1 MLNAVLLII
10 LALCTTIISAEIYF
24 VNPPRF
30 GSEGD
35 FSSNAV
41 YTIGQNLRV
50 QWSEAP
56 ENVGI
61 SVLLYQLDATDGAYK
76 LPGQYL
82 FRMNF
87 PLVVGSFLHY
97 RIPCTNVFMADICVS
112 ENVVNSTIYDW
123 TVAVSENL
131 PATLQESNLFYLSI
145 FQEGKTSSDSN
156 SHYFNITEG
165 KSTASSASSSTITPS
180 ASTALSTSTQM
191 ASSIFPASTSSV
203 STVPESTTTQPSSSS
218 DAGMSTGAKIGI
230 GAGIPAAAIIGI
242 GAGWFFFGR
251 RRRQPVKGPSIAT
264 DPRESAASTH
274 PDHRTGGTSVSEY
287 WGPGNYQ
294 YETLLQS
301 KQPPPPSEHFSP
313 QIFEASGE
321 SRATEPA
328 ELYTEP
334 PNPREHPG
342 HRPDSMRSY

>member
-1 MLNAVLLII
+1 MLTTVLSII
-10 LALCTTIISAEIYF
+10 LALWTTVIRAEIYF

-30 GSEGD
+30 GPEGD
-35 FSSNAV
+35 FSSNPV

-56 ENVGI
+56 ESVGI
-61 SVLLYQLDATDGAYK
+61 SMLLYQLNPSDGEYM

-87 PLVVGSFLHY
+87 PLVVGSMLHC
-97 RIPCTNVFMADICVS
+97 RRPCGNVFMADICVS

-123 TVAVSENL
+123 TVAVSNNL
-131 PATLQESNLFYLSI
+131 PATLSESNLFYLSV
-145 FQEGKTSSDSN
+145 FQEGKLSSDSN
-156 SHYFNITEG
+156 SHYFNITEE
-165 KSTASSASSSTITPS
+165 KSTATSASSST
-180 ASTALSTSTQM
+180 STALSTSTQM
-191 ASSIFPASTSSV
+191 ASSILPASTSSV
-203 STVPESTTTQPSSSS
+203 GATPESTTTGPPSSS

-251 RRRQPVKGPSIAT
+251 RRRQRARRPSVAT
-264 DPRESAASTH
+264 DPRESAASIG
-274 PDHRTGGTSVSEY
+274 PDHRLGVTGVPEY

-294 YETLLQS
+294 YEALIHS
-301 KQPPPPSEHFSP
+301 KQAAPPEEHFSP
-313 QIFEASGE
+313 HVFEAGGE
-321 SRATEPA
+321 SRTTEPA

-342 HRPDSMRSY
+342 RRPDSMRS